1 MGNNIEILKNHTRY
15 SDNSPL
21 LNKPI
26 AKLKEYFG
34 SYKTIC
40 ENFCIDLTEFEQIFS
55 VGENSFVIWDV
66 DKNGLIDALELFS
79 GLIVFS
85 DSKLEDKVRFLFD
98 IFDLNEIKCL
108 SKTDVEFMIYSI
120 LNSTFKIFAIK
131 QHIDVGEISAFVTEE
146 NQLDEEKTF
155 TISEFI
161 KFSVK
166 NQSVK
171 LFFDLISRKN
181 QKLPNQ

>member
-1 MGNNIEILKNHTRY
+1 M
-15 SDNSPL
+15 
-21 LNKPI
+21 
-26 AKLKEYFG
+26 
-34 SYKTIC
+34 
-40 ENFCIDLTEFEQIFS
+40 CIRDSTEFEQIFS

-108 SKTDVEFMIYSI
+108 SKTDVEFMISSI

-131 QHIDVGEISAFVTEE
+131 QNVEVKEIATFVTDE
-146 NQLDEEKTF
+146 NNFDDEKTF
-155 TISEFI
+155 IISEFI

-166 NQSVK
+166 NESVK

>member
-1 MGNNIEILKNHTRY
+1 MGNNIRVLKNRTKY
-15 SDNSPL
+15 NGDGSL

-55 VGENSFVIWDV
+55 AGGDSFVIWDV

-108 SKTDVEFMIYSI
+108 SKTDVEFMVYSN
-120 LNSTFKIFAIK
+120 LNSTFKIIGIK
-131 QHIDVGEISAFVTEE
+131 QPINVTHISDFLTLE
-146 NQLDEEKTF
+146 NGFDDEKTF

-161 KFSVK
+161 KFSV
-166 NQSVK
+166 NNPAIQE
-171 LFFDLISRKN
+171 FFEIISRKN
-181 QKLPNQ
+181 EKLPNQ